1 MGLISFRGLLFLFLG
16 FIAVIGPT
24 APISNSPSGIE
35 TPDILLCLI
44 FSWVVYDPRSASVW
58 SVLALCLLADIL
70 WLRPLGL
77 WSMLTLIASELVR
90 HYRLDIIKQGTLTQ
104 SFYFLIYFCLII
116 AGVQLIYVIGVLKS
130 LDFTVWLKYFLVTCI
145 AFPILNLALVRIIFR
160 REKTI

>member
-1 MGLISFRGLLFLFLG
+1 MGLISFRGVLFLFLG

-58 SVLALCLLADIL
+58 SILALCLLADIL

-90 HYRLDIIKQGTLTQ
+90 HYRLDIIKQSILTQ
-104 SFYFLIYFCLII
+104 SFYFLIYFCLIN

-145 AFPILNLALVRIIFR
+145 AFPILNLALVRTIFR
-160 REKTI
+160 REKII